1 MLSSEHDRSNTGLR
15 ERKKAKTRAAIQ
27 EAALRLFDRHG
38 YDATTVDQIAE
49 LAEVSQ
55 STFFR
60 YFPTKEDVV
69 LHDRYDPLLLADFA
83 AQPAELSPIAALRR
97 TLRSVFGT
105 LPADELAHERQR
117 ATLIISVPEL
127 RARALDQLA
136 STLQPLA
143 EAIAERTG
151 RAVDDPAVRALTG
164 AVMGVSMSAIL
175 AASSD
180 PSAPLTGSPRNGV
193 ELGEEQRPLWTSVL
207 RGFARL
213 APGR

>member
-1 MLSSEHDRSNTGLR
+1 MPSERDQSQTGLR

-105 LPADELAHERQR
+105 LPADELARERQR

-180 PSAPLTGSPRNGV
+180 PSADYVGLMDT
-193 ELGEEQRPLWTSVL
+193 
-207 RGFARL
+207 AL
-213 APGR
+213 AHLEAGLAI

>member
-1 MLSSEHDRSNTGLR
+1 MSSKHDQSNPGLR

-27 EAALRLFDRHG
+27 EAALRLFDRQG

-83 AQPAELSPIAALRR
+83 AQPVELSPIAALRR

-105 LPADELAHERQR
+105 LPADELARERQR

-180 PSAPLTGSPRNGV
+180 PSADYVGLMDT
-193 ELGEEQRPLWTSVL
+193 
-207 RGFARL
+207 AL
-213 APGR
+213 AHLEAGLAI